1 MSYTY
6 NSEFHS
12 ECELLE
18 PIVNGAG
25 IIYVV
30 DGSCPYSA
38 EYEAEM
44 EILRWTGQPCM
55 VLINPIENNDYTD
68 EWKSALRQYFHVVRV
83 FNAHNKNFE
92 RQLHIL
98 KLFGELAEVWNE
110 KVTKAI
116 DILTSYRSV
125 LCAEASLSIASL
137 LVEAIPYTVKIP
149 VPQGGPEEIAKIGVK
164 EKYEHDL
171 RALEKKC
178 RLRIEQLYGH
188 ENLVRTEIGIEFD
201 EPDLFNMK
209 KWYFFGLS
217 KKGLIAVGAVTGAG
231 ASATAGLG
239 IDAVAGGTSL
249 GGVAAVGSVLGLI
262 SRAVGA
268 WYNTDKLGKI

>member
-1 MSYTY
+1 LSYTY

-164 EKYEHDL
+164 EKYE
-171 RALEKKC
+171 
-178 RLRIEQLYGH
+178 
-188 ENLVRTEIGIEFD
+188 NLVRTEIGIEFD